1 MTDSCCAVQC
11 TNMRGKCD
19 EKIKF
24 YRPCSKYFMTGAKS
38 DVPLYIDS
46 IPTVFAFVPVAGAS
60 RKKKSINRYERSQK
74 RARNQD
80 QKKFVGLEEEHSVP
94 DSVEQIE
101 FEIVADKVTQ
111 TEKVIR
117 QALSNQKLRK
127 INLCKKQVK
136 QKNAQIK
143 ELQHYKEHIFSY
155 ENTRERDLK
164 FLTGVAN
171 SQLLMWLL
179 DVIKLNVSLLV
190 QRFGYENHLF
200 LVLMKLILGLI
211 NQDLAI

>member
-1 MTDSCCAVQC
+1 M
-11 TNMRGKCD
+11 
-19 EKIKF
+19 
-24 YRPCSKYFMTGAKS
+24 SKTCKKTA
-38 DVPLYIDS
+38 P
-46 IPTVFAFVPVAGAS
+46 
-60 RKKKSINRYERSQK
+60 KKK
-74 RARNQD
+74 
-80 QKKFVGLEEEHSVP
+80 KKKNSPNKNVFVDVEEEHSVP

-101 FEIVADKVTQ
+101 FKIVADKGTQ
-111 TEKVIR
+111 TEEVIR

-127 INLCKKQVK
+127 INLWKKQVK

-155 ENTRERDLK
+155 ENTRQRDLT

-179 DVIKLNVSLLV
+179 DIIKLNVSLLV

-211 NQDLAI
+211 NQDLAIRFNLNETKVSKILQKWIKLL